1 MQKFKDQIDEKYF
14 NFYKIFIN
22 RNFQT
27 PIKASNIWQNALS
40 YIQLTSASF
49 PSRVVMRERRILKI
63 IKTKLQRDI
72 KWIKSIISIKLFI
85 VRRCGILTYYD
96 LHLYNLYNGPP
107 PLCLDNYWTLD
118 RSIDSH
124 YVTSLHLRNCIVLFC
139 RLFWLIEMSSHD
151 QLRRGVFLPL
161 YFTVT
166 SLMVS
171 NIELLR
177 SNIFL
182 SSGSPL
188 TLGRLG
194 YLLRARA
201 LQVTLPSQWGQKTG
215 GSK

>member
-118 RSIDSH
+118 RSSDSH
-124 YVTSLHLRNCIVLFC
+124 HVTSLHLRIILQII
-139 RLFWLIEMSSHD
+139 LINRDEFSWSTEERCLPAPLLHSD
-151 QLRRGVFLPL
+151 QSDG
-161 YFTVT
+161 
-166 SLMVS
+166 
-171 NIELLR
+171 E
-177 SNIFL
+177 
-182 SSGSPL
+182 
-188 TLGRLG
+188 
-194 YLLRARA
+194 
-201 LQVTLPSQWGQKTG
+201 
-215 GSK
+215 